1 MPSLPIYVAQQQAR
15 GTVAGATPGVV
26 NMQPLVHA
34 AAGMIDRAR
43 QEQHQQDVTRASE
56 KLASAQLQWT
66 QSEIERQTAYDPGT
80 GRSYAADAMAA
91 FGQYESKLLASASSE
106 GEGEVMRR
114 RMAAVR
120 EGVAQRSALFEAQ
133 AKAGFRRQALD
144 TTLNQRTAA
153 AELDP
158 SQAIELMAQQ
168 SAEVSNS
175 DQLSA
180 LERQELLA
188 TVRGN
193 IATAAARTIAARDP
207 QALQA
212 HPVFQ
217 YIPASQ
223 LPGLMKQAQQSEAM
237 IRTQTA
243 ADGLMTR
250 GLPIDELM
258 RTIERDYKGE
268 DEKLLK
274 AEVLN
279 RYSVNEAAQ
288 RDREQK
294 TYGTALLEV
303 EQRGR
308 VSPGTWSSLTDMHR
322 AQVLNRIQA
331 EAKARAAEAAGKPIK
346 TDWDLYLDLRQRA
359 LDNPEEFGRMDLR
372 QYVDRIGGAQ
382 LEQLADLKQ
391 RVNKPSAQREVAT
404 LSQQMTATLAA
415 AKITNKQQRGEFMG
429 FVQAEVDNATQAKG
443 KPLTFDERQT
453 IIDKAMLQGPDPDRI
468 LPWGERRMFQLTPDQ
483 RTRFKPNAPTDA
495 PATEIDALNDALRAQ
510 GIPQT
515 PANRLALYNRARS
528 AAR

>member
-15 GTVAGATPGVV
+15 GTVAGATPGVIDLRPAMR
-26 NMQPLVHA
+26 NLQQ
-34 AAGMIDRAR
+34 MIEKAERAQW
-43 QEQHQQDVTRASE
+43 QEEVSKASE
-56 KLASAQLQWT
+56 KLASSQLQWT
-66 QSEIERQTAYDPGT
+66 QSEIERQNAYDPAS
-80 GRSYAADAMAA
+80 GRSYAADALAA
-91 FGQYESKLLASASSE
+91 FDQYQAKTMATATSD
-106 GEGEVMRR
+106 GEGQVMRQR
-114 RMAAVR
+114 FDSIRQ
-120 EGVAQRSALFEAQ
+120 GVAQRAAVFEAQ
-133 AKAGFRRQALD
+133 AKAGFRRQVLD

-168 SAEVSNS
+168 MAEVTNS

-188 TVRGN
+188 TVKGS

-217 YIPASQ
+217 YIPANQ

-308 VSPGTWSSLTDMHR
+308 VSPGTWASLTDMHR

-331 EAKARAAEAAGKPIK
+331 EAKARAAEAAGKPVK

-359 LDNPEEFGRMDLR
+359 LDNPEEFGKTDLR
-372 QYVDRIGGAQ
+372 QYVDRIGGTQ
-382 LEQLADLKQ
+382 LEQLVDLKQ
-391 RVNKPSAQREVAT
+391 RVNKPSTQREVAT

-415 AKITNKQQRGEFMG
+415 AKITNKQQRGEFIG

-510 GIPQT
+510 GIAQT

-528 AAR
+528 AAQ